1 MKLQR
6 KGAEGK
12 AAVCPVVR
20 ELEANFLLANLR
32 VARWR
37 HRRLHNMYSNL
48 HILNVIWRERG
59 NKKKERHKN
68 KSIKCWDVQIMVDNY
83 YWLNLIKKQITQI

>member
-20 ELEANFLLANLR
+20 ELEANFLLANLK

-59 NKKKERHKN
+59 NFVREAQK
-68 KSIKCWDVQIMVDNY
+68 
-83 YWLNLIKKQITQI
+83 